1 MKVLLGYAFKAAV
14 LALAA
19 HFGSLFADNIRELRR
34 LEALHTCAH
43 TEVTKLRRRERAL
56 LAEAQALRHD
66 PFYVELTMR
75 RKLRWVTTDQRR
87 PCVRAVVCQ
96 AAPRQDQT
104 GADTDDNSLAH
115 AYSLAYAGGGARTT
129 PRR

>member
-1 MKVLLGYAFKAAV
+1 MKALLGYAFKAAV

-34 LEALHTCAH
+34 LEDLHTRAH
-43 TEVTKLRRRERAL
+43 AEVAELLRRERAL
-56 LAEAQALRHD
+56 VAEAEALRHD

-75 RKLRWVTTDQRR
+75 RKLRWVATDQRPPR
-87 PCVRAVVCQ
+87 VRAVLCRAVRRRDQ
-96 AAPRQDQT
+96 A
-104 GADTDDNSLAH
+104 GADTDDNSLAR
-115 AYSLAYAGGGARTT
+115 AYTVAYAGDARTT